1 MFEKS
6 KCLNTPARV
15 SQLLLTARGGRF
27 GRRTACP
34 PLASTADRRY
44 PRRYAEEVLRRCR
57 LADPRGRRLEPPPGL
72 AAAQRAAF
80 IATVKS
86 VKPNHFAAEDMP
98 IACRRRAAQAEE
110 RDIVRDLE
118 AAKAADDSAA
128 KAVLRTAQGRNA
140 SSLTR
145 LARALRLG
153 ALARDPSRNTR
164 RPGTVEPAGPLPWEF
179 EPGDDDA
186 A

>member
-1 MFEKS
+1 
-6 KCLNTPARV
+6 LV
-15 SQLLLTARGGRF
+15 DG
-27 GRRTACP
+27 
-34 PLASTADRRY
+34 PLAHRSHRPLIGGILAAM
-44 PRRYAEEVLRRCR
+44 PRKSSAAAVSL
-57 LADPRGRRLEPPPGL
+57 DPRGRRLEPPPGL
-72 AAAQRAAF
+72 PAAQRAAF

-98 IACRRRAAQAEE
+98 ILLAYAAAQEEE

-186 A
+186 PERLN